1 MIKLASTFLNSEGKK
16 HTLNIKNPDVE
27 KSPEEI
33 REALTLLTEL
43 DIFEKDG
50 VGLFE
55 EVVSAKFVETV
66 ETPIFKLGEFFGDA
80 DQPIV
85 LNQPQLSYYSTVP
98 ELDVPVVEL
107 NTEELEEKENQQL
120 AELLAR
126 STTYQEMPSVP
137 EVSLSIP
144 EKETIEAVPDD
155 PLDEPPLDQLD
166 EPQTS
171 SPHPLK
177 ELFRRRN
184 RRKEK
189 RRQRENP
196 PNPPAV

>member
-16 HTLNIKNPDVE
+16 HTLNIKNPDIE

-66 ETPIFKLGEFFGDA
+66 ETPIFKLGEFFGDP

-85 LNQPQLSYYSTVP
+85 LNQPLLTLHSKA
-98 ELDVPVVEL
+98 
-107 NTEELEEKENQQL
+107 LEL
-120 AELLAR
+120 AE
-126 STTYQEMPSVP
+126 
-137 EVSLSIP
+137 P
-144 EKETIEAVPDD
+144 EKEVIESTLPEQ
-155 PLDEPPLDQLD
+155 PLQF
-166 EPQTS
+166 
-171 SPHPLK
+171 SPTYK
-177 ELFRRRN
+177 ELPEAPVVTLDLPGTNEPEALKLEEPMLGKQNHSTNVVKKLFQNKIAKRRR
-184 RRKEK
+184 
-189 RRQRENP
+189 RQGP
-196 PNPPAV
+196 PG